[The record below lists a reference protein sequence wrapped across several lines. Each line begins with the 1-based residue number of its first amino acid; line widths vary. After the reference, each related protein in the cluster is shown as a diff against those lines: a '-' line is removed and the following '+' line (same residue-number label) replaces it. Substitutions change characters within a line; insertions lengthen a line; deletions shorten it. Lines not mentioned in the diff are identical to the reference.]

1 MGQGRLYTG
10 SGTLNRITTDY
21 SDPGADVGW
30 QDPLSLS
37 SYKVPNNSYKIQH
50 SSEIETVAEINDST
64 DLVTSISNQEQLI
77 IDNNRNIYVGLSD
90 STPSGQSL
98 DNIRIKKY
106 NSDSNPHS
114 KTLTLI
120 SLLLIH

>member
-1 MGQGRLYTG
+1 MAR
-10 SGTLNRITTDY
+10 
-21 SDPGADVGW
+21 
-30 QDPLSLS
+30 PLPLS

-50 SSEIETVAEINDST
+50 SSEIETVAEIKDNT
-64 DLVTSISNQEQLI
+64 NLVTSIVNQQQLI

-106 NSDSNPHS
+106 NSDPNPHS
-114 KTLTLI
+114 EIIQL
-120 SLLLIH
+120 